1 MTENCLITSV
11 STCNTS
17 FNSKTSMFLISKSNL
32 ILMKK
37 YIFSM
42 ENVYYHRVNIVENG
56 IY

>member
-1 MTENCLITSV
+1 MTENCLITLV
-11 STCNTS
+11 SNTS